1 MVSLK
6 ANHSYVVNPTQS
18 STFLLYFLLL
28 KLLHGFPRHAPI
40 QKSHYICAMQTTFQQ
55 KTVAITG
62 ATSGIGK
69 ALALAFLQAGAN
81 VSVCGRKADTLDLL
95 QKEIN
100 STQLLT
106 VVADVSKE
114 ADCKQFIDST
124 LEKFGK
130 IDVLINN
137 AGISMRALFRDADL
151 DVLRTLI
158 DINFWG
164 TVYCTK
170 YAMPSIL
177 ANKGTIVGIS
187 SIAGYRGLPA
197 RTGYSASKFAM
208 QGFLEALRTENLRTG
223 VNVMWVCPGFTASNI
238 RNTALD
244 KTGHSQQ
251 ETPLSEDKL
260 MSAETVAYLTM
271 HAIAKRKR
279 TLVLTAQGKL
289 TVFLS
294 KIAPAFL
301 DKMVFNHFR
310 KEPGSP
316 LQ

>member
-1 MVSLK
+1 
-6 ANHSYVVNPTQS
+6 
-18 STFLLYFLLL
+18 
-28 KLLHGFPRHAPI
+28 
-40 QKSHYICAMQTTFQQ
+40 MQTTFQQ

-100 STQLLT
+100 SPQFLT